1 MESNELSQKIVEN
14 VKNMVVMSNLE
25 KEEMIKMSRRKQI
38 FSIIAVVAVMLTG
51 GFATVNAVTNG
62 EFVNKVIDTVQ
73 VIFVKDGVEKEIEG
87 YTYTNSDN
95 RTMVK
100 YELND
105 AGVDYSFEIDKTALD
120 DGIKIKNVI
129 DDEVNIMIMDK

>member
-1 MESNELSQKIVEN
+1 MESNELSKKIVEN

-25 KEEMIKMSRRKQI
+25 NEEMIKMSRRKQI
-38 FSIIAVVAVMLTG
+38 LSIIAVAGIMLTG

-62 EFVNKVIDTVQ
+62 ELVNKVIDTVQ

-95 RTMVK
+95 HTMMK
-100 YELND
+100 YELNND
-105 AGVDYSFEIDKTALD
+105 GVDYSFEIDMTTLG
-120 DGIKIKNVI
+120 DGFKIKNVI
-129 DDEVNIMIMDK
+129 DDEVNIMITDK

>member
-1 MESNELSQKIVEN
+1 MESNELSKKIVEN

-87 YTYTNSDN
+87 YTYTNLDN

-105 AGVDYSFEIDKTALD
+105 DGVDYSFEIDKTALD